1 MRNRTVTQL
10 IARHE
15 AGGRVGGAVGG
26 GGVQPC
32 QIAGQAAAAA
42 PAATAPIG
50 LPVAG
55 QTGVT
60 GQLSPAPW
68 QHPWQRRPGAATRRR
83 GRSAAA
89 RACR

>member
-15 AGGRVGGAVGG
+15 AGGRVGG
-26 GGVQPC
+26 
-32 QIAGQAAAAA
+32 AGQAAAAA

-68 QHPWQRRPGAATRRR
+68 QHP
-83 GRSAAA
+83 
-89 RACR
+89 